1 MMRMNKSPSL
11 MLNHFILQ
19 NESNEAPPQEQ
30 TQDPPQ
36 KLLLRVKINRKMRAR
51 RSRGKRLK
59 RKKMV

>member
-1 MMRMNKSPSL
+1 
-11 MLNHFILQ
+11 LQ

>member
-1 MMRMNKSPSL
+1 
-11 MLNHFILQ
+11 LQ

-51 RSRGKRLK
+51 RSRARRSRGKRLK
-59 RKKMV
+59 RK